1 MLLSPNNPTGIEDEI
16 RHCLTEGRNWQGD
29 LACRKRSGQ
38 DYTVRASI
46 TPVFDQNGQVRHFLA
61 IHEDV
66 TAVREEQERRRTLE
80 AKLFQ
85 AQKMETI
92 GTLAGGIAHDFNN
105 ILTGILGFTEMA
117 GLSLPEDHPAHQ
129 DLTEVRKAGN
139 RAKELV
145 AQILTFS
152 RQTHVQAVPLE
163 LAEATDEALKLIR
176 ASTPATIELVRELSP
191 GRILADHTAIHQ
203 VVLNL
208 CTNAVHAMRGK
219 VGRLTVRVAPCSFTE
234 PVGDTH
240 PRLKPGGYMCLTI
253 SDTGHG
259 MDDATLNRLFEP
271 FFTTKKPG
279 EGTGLGLALVR
290 GIVADHSGGMR
301 VTSQVG
307 KGTTFQIFMPV
318 CLETRD
324 PKPLDEPVVHG
335 GGETVAVIDDESSI
349 ATFVSSRLEQLN
361 YRPVVFHSA
370 PKAHEA
376 LMASPGRFQ
385 ALVTDLTMPQ
395 ITGSELLR
403 QLRAAGIGIPA
414 VLMTGVYFEDTVD
427 DPVAHLS
434 RTVILRKPFDG
445 DDLARAVHECLATPL
460 G

>member
-1 MLLSPNNPTGIEDEI
+1 
-16 RHCLTEGRNWQGD
+16 
-29 LACRKRSGQ
+29 
-38 DYTVRASI
+38 
-46 TPVFDQNGQVRHFLA
+46 
-61 IHEDV
+61 
-66 TAVREEQERRRTLE
+66 
-80 AKLFQ
+80 
-85 AQKMETI
+85 
-92 GTLAGGIAHDFNN
+92 
-105 ILTGILGFTEMA
+105 
-117 GLSLPEDHPAHQ
+117 
-129 DLTEVRKAGN
+129 
-139 RAKELV
+139 
-145 AQILTFS
+145 
-152 RQTHVQAVPLE
+152 
-163 LAEATDEALKLIR
+163 
-176 ASTPATIELVRELSP
+176 
-191 GRILADHTAIHQ
+191 
-203 VVLNL
+203 
-208 CTNAVHAMRGK
+208 
-219 VGRLTVRVAPCSFTE
+219 
-234 PVGDTH
+234 
-240 PRLKPGGYMCLTI
+240 
-253 SDTGHG
+253 
-259 MDDATLNRLFEP
+259 
-271 FFTTKKPG
+271 
-279 EGTGLGLALVR
+279 
-290 GIVADHSGGMR
+290 MR

-307 KGTTFQIFMPV
+307 EGTTFQIFMPV

-414 VLMTGVYFEDTVD
+414 VLMTGVYFEDTIE
-427 DPVAHLS
+427 DPIAHLS